1 MQRRPVLLL
10 LASLAAVALLGCAQ
24 NTGVTAAGELK
35 PLTVDEVAARIAAN
49 DGKTFIYDNNAKE
62 SWVKGHVP
70 GARWLDDE
78 NVTAAALPADKTA
91 TLIFYC
97 HNET

>member
-1 MQRRPVLLL
+1 MMLLV
-10 LASLAAVALLGCAQ
+10 ASAV
-24 NTGVTAAGELK
+24 VTLFACSGGKSSSGDLRA
-35 PLTVDEVAARIAAN
+35 LTVDEVATRLGAN
-49 DGKTFIYDNNAKE
+49 DGKTFIYDNNPKE

-70 GARWLDDE
+70 SAKWLDNDSV
-78 NVTAAALPADKTA
+78 NATDLPADKSA